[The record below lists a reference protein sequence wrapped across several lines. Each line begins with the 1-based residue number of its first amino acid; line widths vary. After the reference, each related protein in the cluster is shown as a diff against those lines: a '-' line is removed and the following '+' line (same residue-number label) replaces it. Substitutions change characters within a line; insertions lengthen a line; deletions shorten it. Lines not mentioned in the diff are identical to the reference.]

1 MARPNGEDETT
12 PRRPPIARAV
22 SWLWLLAM
30 VLAALLASGL
40 AQHAPGAVVANPLA
54 LSSPGLPLGSDGLGR
69 DYLARML
76 FGARVSLGLAM
87 LSILLT
93 VAIGTLVGF
102 VAGAFG
108 GFAERA
114 TMWLANVLLAVPG
127 LLLAM
132 LLVAAIGPGVAAVV
146 LAVGVGGAP
155 GYARLTR
162 ALVAQLLEEGYV
174 VAARAAGG
182 GMAWI
187 GLRHILPNAL
197 PQLGS
202 FAGTY
207 LAWSFVGATTLTFLG
222 LAGDPSLPEW
232 GAMLNASRT
241 YLTIAPR
248 LAIAPAVCISLTIL
262 AIHTLLGETSTR
274 VRG

>member
-1 MARPNGEDETT
+1 MARPNGEVESS
-12 PRRPPIARAV
+12 PRLPSIARAV
-22 SWLWLLAM
+22 SWLWLLAV
-30 VLAALLASGL
+30 VLAALLAGGL
-40 AQHAPGAVVANPLA
+40 ALHSPGDVVADPLA
-54 LSSPGLPLGSDGLGR
+54 ISSADLPLGSDGLGR

-76 FGARVSLGLAM
+76 FGARVSLGLAT

-93 VAIGTLVGF
+93 VAIGTSAGF
-102 VAGAFG
+102 IAAAFG
-108 GFAERA
+108 GLAERA
-114 TMWLANVLLAVPG
+114 TMWLSNVLLAVPG

-174 VAARAAGG
+174 AAARAAGG

-187 GLRHILPNAL
+187 SLRHILPNAL

-207 LAWSFVGATTLTFLG
+207 FAWSFVGATTLTFLG

-262 AIHTLLGETSTR
+262 SIHTLLGEAPAR
-274 VRG
+274 VSG